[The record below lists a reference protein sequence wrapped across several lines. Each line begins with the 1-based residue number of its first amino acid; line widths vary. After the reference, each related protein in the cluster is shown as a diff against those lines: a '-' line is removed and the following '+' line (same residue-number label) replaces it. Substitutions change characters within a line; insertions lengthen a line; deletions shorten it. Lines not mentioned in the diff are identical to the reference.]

1 MMRAR
6 GVAARGAR
14 PLAAATCWTR
24 RRVARPRP
32 AGLLPGPW
40 GCDGGME
47 GSLAPWGRRGGG
59 WCSSAAFPSLSA
71 GVYGLDNVRK
81 IKPSLGGLGRKDGLC
96 RKTVLTSNSASNQLP
111 CTLVLSRSLLFL
123 PHFPHVYKVAAGPS
137 G

>member
-59 WCSSAAFPSLSA
+59 GVRALLSPPS
-71 GVYGLDNVRK
+71 V
-81 IKPSLGGLGRKDGLC
+81 LGSMG
-96 RKTVLTSNSASNQLP
+96 
-111 CTLVLSRSLLFL
+111 
-123 PHFPHVYKVAAGPS
+123 
-137 G
+137 

>member
-47 GSLAPWGRRGGG
+47 GSLAPWGRRWGGVLER
-59 WCSSAAFPSLSA
+59 CFPLPQCW
-71 GVYGLDNVRK
+71 GLWARQ
-81 IKPSLGGLGRKDGLC
+81 C
-96 RKTVLTSNSASNQLP
+96 
-111 CTLVLSRSLLFL
+111 
-123 PHFPHVYKVAAGPS
+123 
-137 G
+137 